1 MSCQVVLFAALYAAY
16 VFTLCF
22 VLVLLCCRDFFRVSL
37 TRRSHRRR
45 AAKHTV
51 RDIMSHPVI
60 AFDAHEPIELCAQ
73 MMQEKGIRRAAVRDT
88 AVTAAAAAAE
98 SADAAPHQH
107 LAAYVGL
114 VSDASIFRRLGLYP
128 EEGTALEDEDHGL
141 LGLPMGLRHHH
152 GLGAESSAD
161 GSGLDT
167 PCSSS
172 RACTPLTGAR
182 SLVAPD
188 GAAGGRQ
195 PSAMAAA
202 TGAVQQQAAFGSAC
216 STPTRQQQQQAQL
229 LSLPDRVSTREGLQ
243 QGSSSS
249 GSMGSSSS
257 AAVAAAA
264 TAGQVAVCGDDS
276 SSGSKPVAA
285 VPAAGEDS
293 MSASSSGA
301 PDVLSRYKTAA
312 ALWEVDMSEMEM
324 IKRIGEGSFGEVMV
338 ANYRGTKVRCLLDQC
353 SSVVLVQLC
362 GVEGVY
368 CTQTVLSSRGL
379 VVCCEPK
386 PWRCYV
392 NCRLHLLCFCIDLS
406 MCCRMCVCVCRW
418 P

>member
-1 MSCQVVLFAALYAAY
+1 
-16 VFTLCF
+16 
-22 VLVLLCCRDFFRVSL
+22 
-37 TRRSHRRR
+37 
-45 AAKHTV
+45 
-51 RDIMSHPVI
+51 MSHPVI

-88 AVTAAAAAAE
+88 AVTAAAAE

-141 LGLPMGLRHHH
+141 LGLPLGLRHHH

-182 SLVAPD
+182 SLAAPD

-195 PSAMAAA
+195 TSAVAAA
-202 TGAVQQQAAFGSAC
+202 AGAHQQAAVGSAC
-216 STPTRQQQQQAQL
+216 STPTRQQQQQQQPQL
-229 LSLPDRVSTREGLQ
+229 LSLPDCVSTREGLQ

-264 TAGQVAVCGDDS
+264 AGQVAVCSEES
-276 SSGSKPVAA
+276 SSGSKPVVVA
-285 VPAAGEDS
+285 PAAGEDS
-293 MSASSSGA
+293 ISASSSGA

-338 ANYRGTKVRCLLDQC
+338 ANYRGTKVRCLPVRC
-353 SSVVLVQLC
+353 SAAAAAW
-362 GVEGVY
+362 G
-368 CTQTVLSSRGL
+368 
-379 VVCCEPK
+379 
-386 PWRCYV
+386 
-392 NCRLHLLCFCIDLS
+392 
-406 MCCRMCVCVCRW
+406 
-418 P
+418 